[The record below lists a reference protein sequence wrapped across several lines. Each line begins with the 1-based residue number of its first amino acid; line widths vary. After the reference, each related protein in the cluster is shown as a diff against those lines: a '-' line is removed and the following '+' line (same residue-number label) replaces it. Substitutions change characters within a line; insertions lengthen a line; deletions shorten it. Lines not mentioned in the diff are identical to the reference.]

1 MDSNKHNKFGGKNM
15 KRKLVYLPNEYS
27 KDVVDNINGYFDKRY
42 EIEDIFNANEGIYI
56 LLVLKGNEN
65 YKYTMPDMKK
75 CNLIEEKKAM
85 PDEHWYRTSTEDVGN
100 GNTQLS

>member
-1 MDSNKHNKFGGKNM
+1 M

-56 LLVLKGNEN
+56 LLVLKGNAN
-65 YKYTMPDMKK
+65 DKYLFDYKEVKYP
-75 CNLIEEKKAM
+75 LIEEKKVM
-85 PDEHWYRTSTEDVGN
+85 PDESWCRTSTKDV

>member
-1 MDSNKHNKFGGKNM
+1 M

-56 LLVLKGNEN
+56 LLVLKGNHKYVKN
-65 YKYTMPDMKK
+65 YEYPLT
-75 CNLIEEKKAM
+75 LIEENKE
-85 PDEHWYRTSTEDVGN
+85 DLQTWVTS
-100 GNTQLS
+100 NTNQVKTN

>member
-1 MDSNKHNKFGGKNM
+1 MNM

-65 YKYTMPDMKK
+65 YKYAIPDMKR
-75 CNLIEEKKAM
+75 NLIEEKKTM
-85 PDEHWYRTSTEDVGN
+85 PDEHWYRTNTEDVGN

>member
-1 MDSNKHNKFGGKNM
+1 M
-15 KRKLVYLPNEYS
+15 KRKMIYLPNEYS
-27 KDVVDNINGYFDKRY
+27 KDVVDNINGYFDKGY
-42 EIEDIFNANEGIYI
+42 EIEDIFNANDGIYI

-65 YKYTMPDMKK
+65 YKYTIPDMKR
-75 CNLIEEKKAM
+75 NLIEEKKVM

>member
-1 MDSNKHNKFGGKNM
+1 MNM

-27 KDVVDNINGYFDKRY
+27 KDVVDNINGYFDRGY
-42 EIEDIFNANEGIYI
+42 EIEDVFNANEGIYI

-65 YKYTMPDMKK
+65 SKYMFDFKEVKYP
-75 CNLIEEKKAM
+75 LIEEKKVM
-85 PDEHWYRTSTEDVGN
+85 PDESWCRTSTKDV